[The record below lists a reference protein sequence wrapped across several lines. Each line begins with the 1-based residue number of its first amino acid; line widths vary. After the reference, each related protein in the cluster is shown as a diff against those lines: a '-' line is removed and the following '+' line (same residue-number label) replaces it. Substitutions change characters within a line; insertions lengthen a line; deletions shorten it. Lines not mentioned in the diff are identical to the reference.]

1 MQVCSGLYCAALLYS
16 EDSANRRR
24 RLAEE
29 RLGNNEDEA
38 SGMLLFEVQS
48 DNTLHISLKTVSSSC
63 NAVEAL
69 SSRTAR
75 FYILYSC
82 PHAGPSKLSLP
93 PPLAV
98 IIGTKAPEFLRPEAT
113 KQLAKPF
120 HRSRAPLTKT
130 VEAKAVAAWDIAS
143 MAPKLK
149 GEGDKCGPSGAVISA
164 AAKRWGLTG

>member
-1 MQVCSGLYCAALLYS
+1 
-16 EDSANRRR
+16 
-24 RLAEE
+24 
-29 RLGNNEDEA
+29 
-38 SGMLLFEVQS
+38 MLLLEVQS
-48 DNTLHISLKTVSSSC
+48 DYTLQIYLNAVSSSC

-69 SSRTAR
+69 SPRIAR

-98 IIGTKAPEFLRPEAT
+98 ITGTKAPEFLRPEAT

-130 VEAKAVAAWDIAS
+130 VEAKAVAEPKAWDIAS

-149 GEGDKCGPSGAVISA
+149 GEGDKRGPPGAVITA
-164 AAKRWGLTG
+164 AAKRWGLALASPLQYLEVF